1 MVILRR
7 FNKHLNGDFMKELSL
22 EELGM
27 VAGGWQAQG
36 SSGNDARNSPASGSN
51 LNGGRGSQNGG
62 NNSSTNAHQQWGIQ
76 MNMFVQSI
84 GNSNSCTSNLLGGL
98 AGNSS
103 FSGGNSSTSYGGSRG
118 GNNGRGGGSS
128 KN

>member
-1 MVILRR
+1 
-7 FNKHLNGDFMKELSL
+7 MKELSL
-22 EELGM
+22 EELDL

-62 NNSSTNAHQQWGIQ
+62 NNAHQQWGIG
-76 MNMFVQSI
+76 MNIFVQAI
-84 GNSNSCTSNLLGGL
+84 GNSNSCTSNLLGDR

-103 FSGGNSSTSYGGSRG
+103 FAGGNSSTSYGGGRNNG
-118 GNNGRGGGSS
+118 NGRGGNSA